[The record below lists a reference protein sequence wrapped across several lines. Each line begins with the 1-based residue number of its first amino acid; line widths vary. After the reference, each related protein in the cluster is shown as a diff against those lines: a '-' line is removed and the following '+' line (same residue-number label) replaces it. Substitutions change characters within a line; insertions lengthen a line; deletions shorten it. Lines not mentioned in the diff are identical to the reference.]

1 MRHENLNFHNTVP
14 CTNPSWEKKNYVQS
28 SKTLRCQ
35 KKKIPKERP
44 KRNLQESKVF
54 TCTRY
59 PEIIDLV
66 RVGHSW
72 KFHEMSI
79 L

>member
-1 MRHENLNFHNTVP
+1 MRHEHLNSNNAVP
-14 CTNPSWEKKNYVQS
+14 CTNPS
-28 SKTLRCQ
+28 C
-35 KKKIPKERP
+35 KKKLSPIIKNTKVPIKIYPKERP
-44 KRNLQESKVF
+44 KRNLQESKAF

-59 PEIIDLV
+59 PEIIGLV

>member
-14 CTNPSWEKKNYVQS
+14 CTIPSY
-28 SKTLRCQ
+28 
-35 KKKIPKERP
+35 KKKLSPITKNPKVPKNIYLKERP
-44 KRNLQESKVF
+44 KLNLQESKVF

-59 PEIIDLV
+59 PEIIGFV
-66 RVGHSW
+66 RVGHSR
-72 KFHEMSI
+72 KFHEMFI

>member
-1 MRHENLNFHNTVP
+1 MRHEHLNSHNTVS
-14 CTNPSWEKKNYVQS
+14 CTNPS
-28 SKTLRCQ
+28 C
-35 KKKIPKERP
+35 KKKLSPIIKNTKMPKKIIQKERP
-44 KRNLQESKVF
+44 KRNLQESKAF

-59 PEIIDLV
+59 PEIIGLV